1 MRKVI
6 NGKTYRTHTAQL
18 IVTLPSH
25 FPKTDNKWHDT
36 RLYRNQRGA
45 YFLAGEGGALSRWAK
60 ATPRG
65 AIPGEGI
72 KVISKDEARAYAK
85 EAGLS
90 PDRFARAGFARE
102 ENYYLTVP
110 THSS

>member
-1 MRKVI
+1 
-6 NGKTYRTHTAQL
+6 L

-36 RLYRNQRGA
+36 RLYRNQQGA

-65 AIPGEGI
+65 AIEGEGI
-72 KVISKDEARAYAK
+72 EVISKDEARAFAIY
-85 EAGLS
+85 AGLS
-90 PDRFARAGFARE
+90 PDRLAQAGFARE
-102 ENYYLTVP
+102 EG
-110 THSS
+110 